1 MEISGDE
8 NRYLQILLNF
18 LSNSLKFT
26 NNGSVRIEVVL
37 VDTQDIATLEPKK
50 SLGEVGGKTVQE
62 II

>member
-37 VDTQDIATLEPKK
+37 VDTQDIAPPEPKK